1 MFRRFEPSSRPT
13 SSCYYHLPLPLTT
26 YRCHLPPG
34 LPSTVGIATRRP
46 IPTSPRFAFGFL
58 LLSYDPLWFLSPLGP
73 RSLVLCGSLHH
84 LTPRRGGRSVSAAPS
99 SLPLFL
105 HKAVVSRTLPNIL
118 SVYPLWVFT
127 LSYPV
132 SARLPSDL
140 LKIRDNSSSL
150 PRLGRDTYS
159 TVVSEATFQNIRGHS
174 IQLS

>member
-1 MFRRFEPSSRPT
+1 MRGPSPCCCLRHPPSFMIKRYVLQTFRRFEPFSRPT

-46 IPTSPRFAFGFL
+46 ILISPRFAFGFL

-105 HKAVVSRTLPNIL
+105 HKAVVSRTPPNTL
-118 SVYPLWVFT
+118 SVYPFMGI
-127 LSYPV
+127 YFI
-132 SARLPSDL
+132 LPDL
-140 LKIRDNSSSL
+140 GTAPFR
-150 PRLGRDTYS
+150 PPEVQR
-159 TVVSEATFQNIRGHS
+159 
-174 IQLS
+174 